1 MNLIIYGRS
10 ESENEQLLSNI
21 EEVLNEISEKPL
33 VRDCFHIG
41 ALKENESRPVKLTL
55 SSSDHATQV
64 IRNTSTLRTKEGY
77 SRSVYICP
85 DRTTTE

>member
-33 VRDCFHIG
+33 VMRDCFHIG
-41 ALKENESRPVKLTL
+41 ALKEKESRLGQFIKPKHIQII
-55 SSSDHATQV
+55 SFQYHFIGQ
-64 IRNTSTLRTKEGY
+64 RRGK
-77 SRSVYICP
+77 C
-85 DRTTTE
+85 